1 MVSKTKQ
8 TSFIIA
14 VMFLASINCDR
25 SKEEDI
31 VARVGK
37 VTLTLKALKE
47 NIPEEY
53 SNQITRDQNINYVKQ
68 WIDRELLYQEAI
80 SQKIDKES
88 EIKERLEKMK
98 EDLLSA
104 EMLHR
109 ISSAIKIEDVN
120 DSIANQY
127 YNKNRDQFIRDKEY
141 VRYLDITTDDSK
153 KAWDIY
159 RSANKDNFVTLA
171 SQYSKTPTFD
181 STNIPYTAT
190 ETIPAEIRQAI
201 NLLRINSISTPIKA
215 ADGYHIINL
224 LEKLNEGE
232 ICNFQ
237 EVRKDIINQIITN
250 NQKEIIE
257 KKLADLRIKNRVD
270 FNLNL
275 ISDSIKN

>member
-1 MVSKTKQ
+1 MVRKTKQ

-14 VMFLASINCDR
+14 AMFLASINCDR
-25 SKEEDI
+25 SIEEDV

-37 VTLTLKALKE
+37 VSLTLKTLKE

-53 SNQITRDQNINYVKQ
+53 SNQITRDQNVNYVKQ
-68 WIDRELLYQEAI
+68 WIDRELLYQEAL
-80 SQKIDKES
+80 SQKIDKDP
-88 EIKERLEKMK
+88 EIKERLQKMK
-98 EDLLSA
+98 EDLLAA

-120 DSIANQY
+120 DSIANQH

-141 VRYLDITTDDSK
+141 VKYLDITTDDSK

-190 ETIPAEIRQAI
+190 ETIPAEIKQAI
-201 NLLRINSISTPIKA
+201 NSLRINSISTPIKA
-215 ADGYHIINL
+215 ADGYHIISL

-232 ICNFQ
+232 ICSFQ
-237 EVRKDIINQIITN
+237 EVRKDIVNQIITN